1 MQYQDLCNKIIEG
14 VGGKDNVVDVSHC
27 ITRLRFRLKDESK
40 ADTAALKATKGVLD
54 VIQAAGQYQVV
65 IGATVEAVYADLV
78 QVGGFATQAALDV
91 NEDPELGTD
100 GKKTDPFSR
109 LLGLISEIFQP
120 VLGMLMA
127 GGFIQSLLAIATA
140 RMGAEFEL
148 TGTLAVEGCVRP
160 CLLAWRASA
169 TGAWV
174 FGDVTEGAD
183 VDALVAGAHPAA
195 VLMTRAGVL
204 N

>member
-1 MQYQDLCNKIIEG
+1 MLARPMDDEIG
-14 VGGKDNVVDVSHC
+14 
-27 ITRLRFRLKDESK
+27 RRFAR
-40 ADTAALKATKGVLD
+40 A
-54 VIQAAGQYQVV
+54 
-65 IGATVEAVYADLV
+65 ADL
-78 QVGGFATQAALDV
+78 GPNTRIA
-91 NEDPELGTD
+91 
-100 GKKTDPFSR
+100 R
-109 LLGLISEIFQP
+109 LQG
-120 VLGMLMA
+120 
-127 GGFIQSLLAIATA
+127 AIATA